1 MSQTGVRV
9 TFLGTGTST
18 GIPMIG
24 CSCEVCTSPDPRD
37 NRLRSSIAVSNGHTS
52 IVIDSGPDFR
62 QQMLRA
68 NINKLDAI
76 VYTHPHK
83 DHVAGMDDVRAYNYF
98 QQKAMDLY
106 ANEMTQEV
114 LVREFP
120 YVFAESKYPGVPDV
134 RLNTIESEPFMV
146 GDMEIIPIEVW
157 HLRMPVLGFRIGGLT
172 YITDANRIDESELD
186 KIRGSEVLVINA
198 LRREKH
204 ISHFTLDEAIGLSRS
219 LGIKTTYFTHISHQ
233 LGIHAE
239 VDADLPENM
248 FLAYDGLSFSV

>member
-1 MSQTGVRV
+1 VIQQGIQV

-24 CSCEVCTSPDPRD
+24 CTCEVCTSADPRD
-37 NRLRSSIAVSNGHTS
+37 NRLRSSIAVSNANTS

-68 NINKLDAI
+68 KINKLDAI
-76 VYTHPHK
+76 IYTHPHK

-120 YVFAESKYPGVPDV
+120 YVFSESKYPGVPDV
-134 RLNTIESEPFMV
+134 RLNTIDSEPFTV
-146 GDMEIIPIEVW
+146 GDMNILPVEVW
-157 HLRMPVLGFRIGGLT
+157 HLKMPVLGFRIGGFT
-172 YITDANRIDESELD
+172 YITDANRIELSEME

-204 ISHFTLDEAIGLSRS
+204 ISHFTLDEAISLSQK
-219 LGIKTTYFTHISHQ
+219 LDVKTTYFTHISHQ
-233 LGIHAE
+233 LGLHAE
-239 VDADLPENM
+239 VEADLPENM

>member
-1 MSQTGVRV
+1 
-9 TFLGTGTST
+9 
-18 GIPMIG
+18 
-24 CSCEVCTSPDPRD
+24 
-37 NRLRSSIAVSNGHTS
+37 
-52 IVIDSGPDFR
+52 VIDSGPDFR

-68 NINKLDAI
+68 KINKLDAI
-76 VYTHPHK
+76 IYTHPHK

-120 YVFAESKYPGVPDV
+120 YVFSESKYPGVPDV
-134 RLNTIESEPFMV
+134 RLNTIDSEPFTV
-146 GDMEIIPIEVW
+146 GDMNILPVEVW
-157 HLRMPVLGFRIGGLT
+157 HLKMPVLGFRIGGFT
-172 YITDANRIDESELD
+172 YITDANRIELSEME

-204 ISHFTLDEAIGLSRS
+204 ISHFTLDEAISLSQK
-219 LGIKTTYFTHISHQ
+219 LDVKTTYFTHISHQ
-233 LGIHAE
+233 LGLHAE
-239 VDADLPENM
+239 VEADLPENM